1 MSHFV
6 QIRTQ
11 LRERACL
18 LRALEDLGHR
28 VEEGENVVVRGD
40 ARKSETAEI
49 VVRTETERADIGFRK
64 AGDSYE
70 LVADWFRLE
79 AESTLRRGTFLE
91 EVQRR
96 YSYNLV
102 IDQAKEQNLI
112 VEEET
117 LENGEIVLLLSERG

>member
-18 LRALEDLGHR
+18 LRALEDLELR
-28 VEEGENVVVRGD
+28 VEEGENLVVRGD

-96 YSYNLV
+96 YSYHLV